1 MAPELLRAAIPVC
14 LILAGPAHANE
25 RSAELVDSFMA
36 FCTPG
41 PPDFTAIE
49 ARAAAMNL
57 PVRKDVSLGAA
68 GHTKSWQVTLK
79 SGAYELIAGK
89 VKGPAGE
96 VTGCSIGAEDA
107 DGEQMKQDLIKAMKL
122 NAPDRVANTPDGAQR
137 VTSWKYADDV
147 TLILADGTP
156 MKIPGMMLTLMRQ
169 GKPSP

>member
-1 MAPELLRAAIPVC
+1 MAPDVLRASIPSC
-14 LILAGPAHANE
+14 LMFVGAAHANE

-41 PPDFTAIE
+41 PPDFAALE
-49 ARAAAMNL
+49 AKAAAMNL

-79 SGAYELIAGK
+79 TGAHELIAGK
-89 VKGPAGE
+89 VKGPAGD

-107 DGEQMKQDLIKAMKL
+107 DGEQLKQDIVKAMKL
-122 NAPDRVANTPDGAQR
+122 GAPDRVASTPDGAQR
-137 VTSWKYADDV
+137 VTSWKYGEDAN
-147 TLILADGTP
+147 LILADGTP

-169 GKPSP
+169 TKPSP